1 MPVEGNLT
9 KPGVDERAQP
19 TCRIFRLLHNGGH
32 FLKKNAVLSL
42 YFGEAVWLAERAG
55 ATFEQLVLLGLIVV
69 LDGTVGDFRHGG
81 ERRVQVRLDVGHA
94 LVVQLDRAFRP
105 SPLQHFVRRQRLS
118 SKPMRSAAPTS

>member
-1 MPVEGNLT
+1 MVAIFSRRMRFSLSISVKRSGWLR
-9 KPGVDERAQP
+9 ER
-19 TCRIFRLLHNGGH
+19 
-32 FLKKNAVLSL
+32 
-42 YFGEAVWLAERAG
+42 G